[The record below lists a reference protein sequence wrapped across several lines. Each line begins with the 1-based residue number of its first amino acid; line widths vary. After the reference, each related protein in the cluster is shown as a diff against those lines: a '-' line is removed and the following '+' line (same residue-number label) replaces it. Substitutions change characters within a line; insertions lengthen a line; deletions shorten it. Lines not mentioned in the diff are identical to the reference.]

1 MVNHLLEAMSVPY
14 RRYIDYHISKLHISV
29 DELKSISGCQYASG
43 SLPFFA
49 LVSSV

>member
-1 MVNHLLEAMSVPY
+1 MINHLVEAVSVLY

-29 DELKSISGCQYASG
+29 DELKSISGCQDVIG